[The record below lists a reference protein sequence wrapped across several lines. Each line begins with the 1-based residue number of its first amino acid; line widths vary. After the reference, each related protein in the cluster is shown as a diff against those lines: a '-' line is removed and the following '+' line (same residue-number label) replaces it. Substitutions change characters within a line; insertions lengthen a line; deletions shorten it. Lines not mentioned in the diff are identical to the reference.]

1 MSTTISARL
10 KKAASEFQAG
20 DSIGF
25 GIRFGKKYRDPK
37 TKADD
42 WTNYEAVIFA
52 KSQGQIDF
60 YRSSLVEGSVV
71 TITCREQCI
80 DSREHNGTTYHSI
93 KMLNAYLDDVNT
105 MDGAPQ
111 GHAPVQQ
118 GYQQPA
124 PQQAPQQN
132 YQQPPAQQPAPQSP
146 PGYSQNQPQ
155 GQYQQPPQSPHNPND
170 PPF

>member
-1 MSTTISARL
+1 MSTTISTRL

-20 DSIGF
+20 DSVGF

-37 TKADD
+37 TKADE

-60 YRSSLVEGSVV
+60 YRSALIEGSVV

-80 DSREHNGTTYHSI
+80 DIREHNGTTYYSI
-93 KMLNAYLDDVNT
+93 KMLNAYLDEVNT
-105 MDGAPQ
+105 ME
-111 GHAPVQQ
+111 
-118 GYQQPA
+118 A

-132 YQQPPAQQPAPQSP
+132 YQQPAQQAAPQQRAQQPQR
-146 PGYSQNQPQ
+146 
-155 GQYQQPPQSPHNPND
+155 QQPPRQQPAAPQPAQSTGFD
-170 PPF
+170 DFDDDTPF